1 MTMKSP
7 YITRVRVIA
16 WIDGER
22 VEIPAGEAL
31 PEGMHEHDI
40 AELKRLRSIEDLTE
54 TAKAEKDADKVAK
67 ATAAEFA
74 KARAAVQSAAE
85 SIKVADT
92 KTIFPP
98 EGGDP
103 DTSGSTGA
111 AEGSAAA
118 DLKAPAASRRQA
130 AAAKK
135 TT

>member
-1 MTMKSP
+1 MKSP
-7 YITRVRVIA
+7 YITRVKVIA
-16 WIDGER
+16 WINGER
-22 VEIPAGEAL
+22 VEIQVGEAL

-54 TAKAEKDADKVAK
+54 TAAAEKDADKAAK
-67 ATAAEFA
+67 ASAAEFA

-92 KTIFPP
+92 KTIPVPP

-111 AEGSAAA
+111 AGGSAAA
-118 DLKAPAASRRQA
+118 DLKAPAAPKRQ